1 MELPVW
7 DPHSAWEYS
16 WVAIFQTSN
25 LPEMTSSSE
34 ELARA
39 PYHTMQ
45 LCPSHFRGGVS
56 LCLWTSTFKK
66 VSCSTQKPR
75 HVKSQYRSL
84 FCSPKTISHFLC
96 SVTFSVS
103 AAEWL
108 WAEACGIGFF
118 IWKVQQRPRQAIVIS
133 ILALTALL
141 SAMTSSYS
149 TFARSLPLW
158 VLQLLKELPCTETV
172 LNMKAKLKF

>member
-16 WVAIFQTSN
+16 WAAIFQTSN
-25 LPEMTSSSE
+25 LPEMPSSSE

-39 PYHTMQ
+39 PYHIMQ

-108 WAEACGIGFF
+108 WAEACDIGFF
-118 IWKVQQRPRQAIVIS
+118 IWKVQQRPRQAI
-133 ILALTALL
+133 LALTALL
-141 SAMTSSYS
+141 YAMTSSYS

-158 VLQLLKELPCTETV
+158 VLQLLKEMPCTETV